1 MKAKLTQLL
10 NYIIDNNITCVKTKA
25 GTGLCFYKLE
35 QIASHREAIENMASA
50 CGWQL
55 TYFNGIDKDTGRQT
69 SSPNYF
75 LGPKVSATP
84 MSEKDMIAKY
94 GNQS

>member
-35 QIASHREAIENMASA
+35 QIASHREAIEGMATA
-50 CGWQL
+50 CEWQL
-55 TYFNGIDKDTGRQT
+55 SYFSGLDKHSGVQK
-69 SSPNYF
+69 SQPKYY
-75 LGPKVSATP
+75 LGPVVSNEA
-84 MSEKDMIAKY
+84 SSNDILGLAK
-94 GNQS
+94 QS